1 MAGCAPPEGILK
13 INVDAA
19 FNVDE
24 GRGSI
29 GVFVRDSRGKF
40 VAASCLCIPFVPD
53 AMTAEAFCSEKRDG
67 PCQTTW
73 S

>member
-1 MAGCAPPEGILK
+1 MCPPEGILK

-24 GRGSI
+24 GTGST
-29 GVFVRDSRGKF
+29 GVFVRHSHGKF
-40 VAASCLCIPFVPD
+40 VAASCLCIPFVAD
-53 AMTAEAFCSEKRDG
+53 AMTAEAFSSERRDG